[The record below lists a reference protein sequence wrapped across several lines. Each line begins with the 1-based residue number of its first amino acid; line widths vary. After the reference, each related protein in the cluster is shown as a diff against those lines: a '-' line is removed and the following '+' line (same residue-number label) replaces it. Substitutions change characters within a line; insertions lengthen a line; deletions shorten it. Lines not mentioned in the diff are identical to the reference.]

1 MKQIANGQIRGTFLG
16 QSIAHRKK
24 RTDKLKARHDEV
36 VRHED
41 AHYRKAAEHGL
52 EVQSPVLSDFVEG
65 PEGKQYATGG
75 HVMIGTGTTGNPIE
89 DVRRGRGMVEAAEA
103 PLSVDSELS
112 DADKQIAEKGRA
124 IIAANE
130 PKARQ
135 VRELKSKLGNSGFN
149 LPPSMMKSMVAGMGL
164 DIPAGQLVNLAG
176 V

>member
-1 MKQIANGQIRGTFLG
+1 MQQIANGQIRGTFLG
-16 QSIAHRKK
+16 QSLAQRQQKK
-24 RTDKLKARHDEV
+24 DKLKARHDEV

-52 EVQSPVLSDFVEG
+52 EVQSPVLSDWVEG
-65 PEGKQYATGG
+65 PEGQQYATGG

-89 DVRRGRGMVEAAEA
+89 DARRGQGMIEAAEA

-112 DADKQIAEKGRA
+112 EADKQIAEKGRA
-124 IIAANE
+124 IVAANE

-135 VRELKSKLGNSGFN
+135 VRDLKNRLGNSGFT
-149 LPPSMMKSMVAGMGL
+149 LPPSMVKSMVAGMGL
-164 DIPAGQLVNLAG
+164 DIPRGQLVNLFG